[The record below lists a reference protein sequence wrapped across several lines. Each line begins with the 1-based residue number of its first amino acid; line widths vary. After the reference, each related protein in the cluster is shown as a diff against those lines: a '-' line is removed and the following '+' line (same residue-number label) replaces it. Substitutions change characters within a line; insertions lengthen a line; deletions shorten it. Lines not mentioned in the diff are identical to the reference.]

1 MQHAG
6 KTTNPTCRARMCSSW
21 RTTFSS
27 PWSLQSVLT
36 AAGADVIGPSHTV
49 ADALALVD
57 REDISVAILDVRLGD
72 DTVAPVAR
80 GLSRRKIPFVFY
92 TGQGSNDPIWREWPG
107 SKVIPKPSRPR
118 SLVAAVADAVNKPTP
133 LSQIVTI
140 VDKLRRLSQV
150 KFSQCCAIGRKPMR
164 HCRASG
170 AVREAIRE
178 RSRKVVGAIS
188 QG

>member
-6 KTTNPTCRARMCSSW
+6 EDEPD
-21 RTTFSS
+21 
-27 PWSLQSVLT
+27 LQGAHVLVVEDDLLISMELTSALT

-80 GLSRRKIPFVFY
+80 GLSRRNIPFVFY
-92 TGQGSNDPIWREWPG
+92 TGQGSSDPFWQEWPA

-118 SLVAAVADAVNKPTP
+118 SVVAAIADAVNRQAP
-133 LSQIVTI
+133 
-140 VDKLRRLSQV
+140 
-150 KFSQCCAIGRKPMR
+150 FRK
-164 HCRASG
+164 S
-170 AVREAIRE
+170 
-178 RSRKVVGAIS
+178 
-188 QG
+188 